1 MAASLCFVILPD
13 GCRHALHSW
22 SAVLLCIRGYGGSAD
37 FSGGRERVSRV

>member
-22 SAVLLCIRGYGGSAD
+22 SAVLLCIRGYGLLTAKTG
-37 FSGGRERVSRV
+37 